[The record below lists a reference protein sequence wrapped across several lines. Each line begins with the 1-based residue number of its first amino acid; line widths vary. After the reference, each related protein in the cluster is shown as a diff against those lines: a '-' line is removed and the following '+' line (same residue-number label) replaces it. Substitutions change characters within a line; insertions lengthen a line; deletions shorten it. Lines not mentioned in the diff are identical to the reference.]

1 MASINGYSIKQ
12 VSGST
17 VLIGPGE
24 AVATNG
30 QIIQNPNDIAIDVY
44 ADAEGTIGSN
54 ALIAIYVIEE
64 NGIVTGKASNSFDG
78 IAIGAGAKQ
87 RRIGA
92 VRVTANGT
100 LAEAYQSSSHRI
112 RPTKYLEP
120 KVDSSFA
127 IPGSQDW
134 GIMAFADYATKGS
147 TVEVAIKT
155 DSPTDS
161 VTIKGA
167 DGTTAIITGAG
178 ILSVVT
184 SPKGQSEYTASGNA
198 TISVLGFEDIV

>member
-78 IAIGAGAKQ
+78 IA
-87 RRIGA
+87 
-92 VRVTANGT
+92 
-100 LAEAYQSSSHRI
+100 
-112 RPTKYLEP
+112 
-120 KVDSSFA
+120 
-127 IPGSQDW
+127 
-134 GIMAFADYATKGS
+134 
-147 TVEVAIKT
+147 TV
-155 DSPTDS
+155 S
-161 VTIKGA
+161 
-167 DGTTAIITGAG
+167 
-178 ILSVVT
+178 
-184 SPKGQSEYTASGNA
+184 YTHLRAHE
-198 TISVLGFEDIV
+198 T